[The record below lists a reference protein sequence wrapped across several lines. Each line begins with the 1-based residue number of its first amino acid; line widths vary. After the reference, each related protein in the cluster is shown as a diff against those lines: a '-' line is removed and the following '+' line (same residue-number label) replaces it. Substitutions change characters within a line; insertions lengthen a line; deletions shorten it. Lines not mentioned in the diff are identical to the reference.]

1 MLIMV
6 TIIINNN
13 NCNVIIIIIIT
24 LIFFHMQVTSL
35 DHDINEKCCLRLWK
49 MEHKH
54 FELTVRVW
62 IDNPEAKNWNL
73 YYQE

>member
-1 MLIMV
+1 MLIIV

-13 NCNVIIIIIIT
+13 NCNVIIITIT

-35 DHDINEKCCLRLWK
+35 DHDINVTCCLKLYK